1 MHILSKKCIVCCAS
15 LFFYVPL
22 QRKLAKPAT
31 IVSMKAKYLFLLLCT
46 LFTACGVSDTE
57 CAQTLINNAQTLV
70 TRGQWRQALIVLDSV
85 HTQYPK
91 EIAQRR
97 IANALADSITY
108 LEAQANIA
116 YTDSILP
123 PLLQQAD
130 KLLKLFRYE
139 KNEKYETYGRYVHHL
154 LTTSSNTSRNFLQAY
169 VQDDRTT
176 IVKSYYYGSQSIQQE
191 AITLSANGEEIHA
204 QGSNHRF
211 EANGW
216 HEIMTMEDSR
226 ALEVLNFISA
236 HTNDRIRITGQG
248 TKPANTWV
256 YYLTDKE
263 KQALSDTY
271 QLGWLMKDIK
281 RAEEIQNTAQKQIE
295 RYQSNH
301 PIQ

>member
-1 MHILSKKCIVCCAS
+1 MCCAS

-22 QRKLAKPAT
+22 QRKLAKPTT

-57 CAQTLINNAQTLV
+57 CAQTLISNAQILV
-70 TRGQWRQALIVLDSV
+70 TNGQWRQARIVLDSV

-130 KLLKLFRYE
+130 LLLKQFRYE
-139 KNEKYETYGRYVHHL
+139 KNDKYETYGRYVHHL

-169 VQDDRTT
+169 VQDNRTT

-204 QGSNHRF
+204 EGSNHRF

-236 HTNDRIRITGQG
+236 HTNDRVRVTGKG
-248 TKPANTWV
+248 TKPTNTWV
-256 YYLTDKE
+256 YYLTNKE

-295 RYQSNH
+295 RYLSNH

>member
-1 MHILSKKCIVCCAS
+1 
-15 LFFYVPL
+15 
-22 QRKLAKPAT
+22 
-31 IVSMKAKYLFLLLCT
+31 MKAKYLFLLLCT

-57 CAQTLINNAQTLV
+57 CAQTLISNAQTLV

-85 HTQYPK
+85 HAYYPK

-130 KLLKLFRYE
+130 LLLKQFRYE
-139 KNEKYETYGRYVHHL
+139 KNDKYETYGRYVHHL

-169 VQDDRTT
+169 VQDNRTT
-176 IVKSYYYGSQSIQQE
+176 IVKSYYYGFQSIQQE

-236 HTNDRIRITGQG
+236 HTNDRVRVTGKG
-248 TKPANTWV
+248 TKPTNTWV

-295 RYQSNH
+295 RFLRNRPVQ
-301 PIQ
+301 

>member
-22 QRKLAKPAT
+22 QRKLAKPTT

-57 CAQTLINNAQTLV
+57 CAQTLISNAQTLV

-85 HTQYPK
+85 HAYYPK

-130 KLLKLFRYE
+130 LLLKQFRYE
-139 KNEKYETYGRYVHHL
+139 KNNKYETYGRYVHHL

-169 VQDDRTT
+169 VQDNRTT
-176 IVKSYYYGSQSIQQE
+176 IVKSYYYGSSPTHHQG
-191 AITLSANGEEIHA
+191 ITLSSNGEEIHRKG
-204 QGSNHRF
+204 QSHHF

-216 HEIMTMEDSR
+216 HDIMTMENTY

-236 HTNDRIRITGQG
+236 HINDRIRITGQG

-281 RAEEIQNTAQKQIE
+281 RAEEIQNTAQKRIE
-295 RYQSNH
+295 RYLSNH

>member
-1 MHILSKKCIVCCAS
+1 MHPIHRMRCVRHRMCTNTHK
-15 LFFYVPL
+15 
-22 QRKLAKPAT
+22 QRTNISHQWAMAT
-31 IVSMKAKYLFLLLCT
+31 STHRTGLRAYPIPKRNSTTPNSQRF
-46 LFTACGVSDTE
+46 G
-57 CAQTLINNAQTLV
+57 
-70 TRGQWRQALIVLDSV
+70 RQ
-85 HTQYPK
+85 HP
-91 EIAQRR
+91 
-97 IANALADSITY
+97 Y

-130 KLLKLFRYE
+130 LLLKQFRYE

-169 VQDDRTT
+169 VQDNRTT
-176 IVKSYYYGSQSIQQE
+176 IVKSYYYGFQSIQQE

-236 HTNDRIRITGQG
+236 HTNDRVRVTGKG
-248 TKPANTWV
+248 TKPTNTWV

-295 RYQSNH
+295 RFQRNR
-301 PIQ
+301 PVQ